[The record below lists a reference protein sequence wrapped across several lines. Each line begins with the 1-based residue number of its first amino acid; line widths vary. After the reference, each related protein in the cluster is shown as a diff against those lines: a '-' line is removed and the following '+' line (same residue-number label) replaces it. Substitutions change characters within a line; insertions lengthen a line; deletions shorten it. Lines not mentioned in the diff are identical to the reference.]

1 MDQNDKARIEYLI
14 NLNKITSGEV
24 KEMTQLINKYVD
36 VNTKVCGHCSAQIR
50 FAQKRLKIWY
60 EKNEVITSSVES
72 KEKCNTCKKKGR
84 PPGSKN
90 KTKK

>member
-60 EKNEVITSSVES
+60 EKKQVTTVE
-72 KEKCNTCKKKGR
+72 EKPKCETCKKKGR

-90 KTKK
+90 KTNK